1 MINEVK
7 TRNIIS
13 GLIPPL
19 SATILLTQK
28 QSEIGTFS
36 EILGI
41 KDMYSASWKQVKVLS
56 DIFCKKWRS
65 TCLDS
70 LQKRH
75 KWSASKPNLK
85 TGDIILLREKNTHRN
100 LWPTGIV
107 ERPIERD
114 DKMVRKAAH
123 RTIWEGKATTYFR
136 PVTKMVLLME

>member
-1 MINEVK
+1 MLNEVK

-41 KDMYSASWKQVKVLS
+41 KDMYSASW
-56 DIFCKKWRS
+56 FCKKWRS
-65 TCLDS
+65 TYLDS

-114 DKMVRKAAH
+114 DKMVRKAAD
-123 RTIWEGKATTYFR
+123 RVIWEGKATTYFR